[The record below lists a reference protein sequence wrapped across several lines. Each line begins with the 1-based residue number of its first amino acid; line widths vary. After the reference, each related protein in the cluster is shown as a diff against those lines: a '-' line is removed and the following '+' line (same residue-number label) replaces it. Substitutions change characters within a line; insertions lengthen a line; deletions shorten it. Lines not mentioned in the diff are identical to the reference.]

1 MVGAEAEQVHLDI
14 PQGIQEIQGKLKTQ
28 PLKFP
33 RPLTRASLTRLKIT
47 PRAILGAW
55 ELEPVILEIQMT
67 LMTLDIRGRLLGN
80 LEGTIPEPTM
90 PDLGLGTLME
100 ARALKTHNLGPE
112 VRITLSGDLP
122 EMEIRVTNLEA
133 SLPEM
138 EVQAILSGDLTVAE
152 AMETRSGDPMVV
164 DAAGTPLGDHQ
175 VVEAQDTLS
184 GDRVT
189 LTGDPQEVQDTH
201 LGVVDLEEAVS
212 LLTVADLKGVIVLLP
227 SDQIIG
233 KIINTWAME
242 EFSMPVL
249 KILMASIAMNLP
261 RESSGCQLCS
271 LSRGTPS

>member
-28 PLKFP
+28 PLKFL

-67 LMTLDIRGRLLGN
+67 LMTLDIRGRLLDN
-80 LEGTIPEPTM
+80 LEGTTPEPTM

-133 SLPEM
+133 FLPEM
-138 EVQAILSGDLTVAE
+138 EVRAILSGDLTVAE
-152 AMETRSGDPMVV
+152 AMETRSGDPMV
-164 DAAGTPLGDHQ
+164 A
-175 VVEAQDTLS
+175 EAQDTLS

-233 KIINTWAME
+233 RIINTWAME

-261 RESSGCQLCS
+261 KESSGCQLCS